1 MTVAFIHA
9 SRAAIEPVA
18 NYFTAHAPDLDCVH
32 LLDDGIMRFLAAQDT
47 VRSERRFLSL
57 VETARDTYGASL
69 TVLTC
74 SAVPR
79 ETMDSLRVAAGIPLF
94 KIDEPMAQLAA
105 ACGTRIGVLATFA
118 ATLETTR
125 GLLEEAEPGIAVVW
139 ELEEEALKA
148 LLAGGCERHDE
159 LFLAAA
165 RRLATR
171 EVEAVVLAQVSMAR
185 LQSQVEH
192 IVKVPVFNSL
202 ETSLAAVRNAIG
214 HSSLP
219 CRP

>member
-18 NYFTAHAPDLDCVH
+18 NYYTAQAPDLDCVH
-32 LLDDGIMRFLAAQDT
+32 LHDDGIMRFLAAQDS
-47 VRSERRFLSL
+47 VRSERRFLSM
-57 VETARDTYGASL
+57 VDTARDTYGASL
-69 TVLTC
+69 VVLTC

-105 ACGTRIGVLATFA
+105 ACGKLIGVLATFP
-118 ATLETTR
+118 ATLATTR
-125 GLLEEAEPGIAVVW
+125 RLLEEAEPGIAVVW
-139 ELEEEALKA
+139 ELEENALKA
-148 LLAGGCERHDE
+148 LLAGDRDRHDE

-165 RRLATR
+165 QRLAKR
-171 EVEAVVLAQVSMAR
+171 EVEAVVMAQVSMAR
-185 LQSQVEH
+185 LQAEVER

-202 ETSLAAVRNAIG
+202 ETSLAAVRNAK
-214 HSSLP
+214 
-219 CRP
+219 

>member
-18 NYFTAHAPDLDCVH
+18 NYYTAHAPDLDCVH

-57 VETARDTYGASL
+57 TETARDAYGASL
-69 TVLTC
+69 IVLTC

-79 ETMDSLRVAAGIPLF
+79 ETMESLRAAAGIPLF

-105 ACGTRIGVLATFA
+105 ACGRRVGVLATFS
-118 ATLETTR
+118 ATLATTR
-125 GLLEEAEPGIAVVW
+125 SLLEEAEPGIAVVW
-139 ELEEEALKA
+139 EMEEAALQA
-148 LLAGGCERHDE
+148 LLAGDRDRHDE

-165 RRLATR
+165 RRLAAR
-171 EVEAVVLAQVSMAR
+171 DVEAVVLAQVSMAR
-185 LQSQVEH
+185 LQVQVER

-202 ETSLAAVRNAIG
+202 ETSLAAVRNA
-214 HSSLP
+214 
-219 CRP
+219 CR

>member
-18 NYFTAHAPDLDCVH
+18 NYFTARAPDLDCVH

-47 VRSERRFLSL
+47 VRSERRFLCL
-57 VETARDTYGASL
+57 VETARDTYGASII
-69 TVLTC
+69 VLTC

-79 ETMDSLRVAAGIPLF
+79 ETMDSLRIAAGIPLF

-118 ATLETTR
+118 ATLATTR

-148 LLAGGCERHDE
+148 LLAGDRDRHDE

-165 RRLATR
+165 QKLAAR

-185 LQSQVEH
+185 LQSQVEQ

-202 ETSLAAVRNAIG
+202 ETSLAAVRNAR
-214 HSSLP
+214 H
-219 CRP
+219 

>member
-18 NYFTAHAPDLDCVH
+18 NYYTAQAPDLDCVH
-32 LLDDGIMRFLAAQDT
+32 LLDDGIMRFLAAQDA
-47 VRSERRFLSL
+47 VRSERRFHAM

-69 TVLTC
+69 IVLTC

-79 ETMDSLRVAAGIPLF
+79 ETMDALRIAAGIPLF

-105 ACGTRIGVLATFA
+105 ACGKLIGVLATFP
-118 ATLETTR
+118 ATLATTR
-125 GLLEEAEPGIAVVW
+125 NLLEEAEPGIAVVW
-139 ELEEEALKA
+139 ELEENALKA
-148 LLAGGCERHDE
+148 LLAGDRDRHDE

-165 RRLATR
+165 QRLAKR

-185 LQSQVEH
+185 LQPEVER

-202 ETSLAAVRNAIG
+202 ETSLAAVRNAK
-214 HSSLP
+214 
-219 CRP
+219 

>member
-1 MTVAFIHA
+1 MTAAFIHA

-18 NYFTAHAPDLDCVH
+18 NYYTAHAPDLDCVH

-69 TVLTC
+69 VVLTC

-79 ETMDSLRVAAGIPLF
+79 ETMDSLRIAAGIPLF

-118 ATLETTR
+118 ATLATTR

-148 LLAGGCERHDE
+148 LLAGGQERHDE

-165 RRLATR
+165 RRLAAR

-185 LQSQVEH
+185 LQAQVET
-192 IVKVPVFNSL
+192 IVRVPVFNSL
-202 ETSLAAVRNAIG
+202 ETSLAAVRNA
-214 HSSLP
+214 
-219 CRP
+219 CR